1 MQEAYQTGYKVLVI
15 DSLSHAWRELTEE
28 VDRLTQASASKN
40 SFLSWGRVG
49 PKQKRLID
57 AILNFP
63 GHLIATMR
71 SKTEWVIGQGRNGK
85 NVPEKMGLA
94 PEQGKGIEYEFDLL
108 VELNQEH
115 QASVTKDRTGKFQDA
130 LLDKPGEDF
139 GIALYEWLSGET
151 HPQQATIPTATASA
165 PAMNQ
170 TPPMPQQQTPAC
182 VAERKVVIQA
192 IADVIK
198 QPCFSEAEKDEARSL
213 ITSVRKDENGLAELR
228 NFKDFIAG
236 VLAERSQQQAA

>member
-1 MQEAYQTGYKVLVI
+1 
-15 DSLSHAWRELTEE
+15 
-28 VDRLTQASASKN
+28 
-40 SFLSWGRVG
+40 
-49 PKQKRLID
+49 
-57 AILNFP
+57 
-63 GHLIATMR
+63 
-71 SKTEWVIGQGRNGK
+71 
-85 NVPEKMGLA
+85 MGLA

-151 HPQQATIPTATASA
+151 HPQQQAITPTATA
-165 PAMNQ
+165 PAVNPTPQ
-170 TPPMPQQQTPAC
+170 TPQTPAC